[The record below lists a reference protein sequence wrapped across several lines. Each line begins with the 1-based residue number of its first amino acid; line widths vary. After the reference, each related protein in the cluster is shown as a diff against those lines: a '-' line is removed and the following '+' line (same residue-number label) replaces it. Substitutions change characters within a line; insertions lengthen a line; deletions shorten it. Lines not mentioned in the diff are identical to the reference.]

1 MFGLVCVISLSLS
14 TWYIIEKRGS
24 LETIKPLGT
33 LFQLLVYL
41 QEFWCLRRLVLDIF
55 KISLKMV
62 VHIKMALQN
71 T

>member
-41 QEFWCLRRLVLDIF
+41 QEFWCLRRLVLENF
-55 KISLKMV
+55 
-62 VHIKMALQN
+62 QN
-71 T
+71 